1 MATPPTAADDAGGDD
16 TGDVPAPRP
25 RLGGAV
31 RVAAFLLAGLSAA
44 VAGTFVAGR
53 VQEEFVA
60 RYEVYVSPI
69 RPTEAQ
75 VAREWREF
83 DVRNRWMAAAG
94 GAVAVG
100 LLAAALGAAAGVA
113 GGSGKR
119 AAVGLGVGLLLGA
132 AVGAA
137 GGAAAS
143 LAFRSAGLAELGAR
157 FGEVPLFV
165 AAVAQCCLLAPAG
178 LAAGVAAKCGAGPA
192 GRWGPPLTAG
202 AAAGLLAALLI
213 PLAATVLGSL
223 PGGGV
228 VDVRGVVR
236 PVPWDFAH
244 RLLLLGS
251 FAALVSVA
259 LARASLA
266 PGRVVPAPKAVP
278 EPAAGP

>member
-1 MATPPTAADDAGGDD
+1 MATPPTAGDDADDADEVDD
-16 TGDVPAPRP
+16 RPAP

-53 VQEEFVA
+53 VQGEFVA

-83 DVRNRWMAAAG
+83 DARNRWMAAAG

-113 GGSGKR
+113 GGSGRR
-119 AAVGLGVGLLLGA
+119 AAVGLGVGLPLGA

-165 AAVAQCCLLAPAG
+165 AAAAQCCLLAPAG

-192 GRWGPPLTAG
+192 ARWGPPLVAG

-236 PVPWDFAH
+236 PVPWEFRH
-244 RLLLLGS
+244 RLLLLGG

-266 PGRVVPAPKAVP
+266 PGRVGPAPTAAP
-278 EPAAGP
+278 GPAAAP